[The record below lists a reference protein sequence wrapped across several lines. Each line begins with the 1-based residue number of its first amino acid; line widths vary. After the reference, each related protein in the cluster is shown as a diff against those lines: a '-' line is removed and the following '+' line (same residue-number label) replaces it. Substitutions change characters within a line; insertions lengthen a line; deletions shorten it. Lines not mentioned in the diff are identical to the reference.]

1 MTILF
6 LDIDGVLHPD
16 PPQPDQCLRSL
27 PRLVAVLKDFPEV
40 EVVISSL
47 WRERL
52 SLDELREIFPADLRD
67 RIIGVTPI
75 AQRVDGWLPAR
86 REGEIL
92 EWLAVAGRALKPW
105 IALDDAGWQFTQ
117 HRDRLVECVF
127 YDGLDDRIE
136 ALLRE
141 KLAEVS
147 RVESTRSTYARCIA
161 QRSNLG

>member
-1 MTILF
+1 MILF

-16 PPQPDQCLRSL
+16 PPQPDQRLRSL
-27 PRLVAVLKDFPEV
+27 PRLVAILQDFPQV

-47 WRERL
+47 WREKL
-52 SLDELREIFPADLRD
+52 TLDQLRGLFPEDLRD
-67 RIIGVTPI
+67 RIIDVTPI
-75 AQRVDGWLPAR
+75 TQRVEGWLTAR

-92 EWLAVAGRALKPW
+92 EWLEVSGRVLEPW
-105 IALDDAGWQFTQ
+105 VALDDVGWQFSQ

-136 ALLRE
+136 ALLRQ

-147 RVESTRSTYARCIA
+147 RVASLVEPGHR
-161 QRSNLG
+161 